1 MRLYIILKMYELK
14 MLYFFHYYLKVRLLS
29 SRMRQE
35 QAPSFS
41 VRETKLE
48 KYKMI
53 LETYIYPVADMA

>member
-1 MRLYIILKMYELK
+1 MRLYIILKMYQLK
-14 MLYFFHYYLKVRLLS
+14 VLYFFHYYLKVRLLS

-48 KYKMI
+48 KI
-53 LETYIYPVADMA
+53 QNDFGNLHLSSC